1 MDNSNFRTVGKSG
14 LHVSPLCLGG
24 MSFGAPGGADAATS
38 HTMMDLFFERGGN
51 FIDTSNVYARGE
63 SERIIG
69 ARLGPD
75 PARRGRTV
83 VATKFSASA
92 TRHDPNSGGA
102 SRLAIINACE
112 ASLHRLR
119 TDYIDLYLM
128 HWQDPITPIE
138 ETMAA
143 LGDLVRSGKV
153 RYLGFSDVPAWKV
166 AHAQMVAKHS
176 QTTPLVALQIEYSLL
191 ERSVEFDFL
200 PMAAE
205 LGLGITPWSPIG
217 GGALTGKYRPDGS
230 VDGSTAR
237 GNSIA
242 RRMDAK
248 IHSMVERLR
257 AVADPLGVTPGQVAL
272 AWLLARRGVVSP
284 IIGPRTIAQ
293 LEGNLD
299 ALVLN
304 LSPDA
309 LTGLDELSK
318 PRRPFPHSLM
328 RRVWGTSHGDMTI
341 NSEYY
346 EPSPATPRGENTFD
360 QKESHE

>member
-1 MDNSNFRTVGKSG
+1 
-14 LHVSPLCLGG
+14 
-24 MSFGAPGGADAATS
+24 
-38 HTMMDLFFERGGN
+38 MMDLFFERGGN

-112 ASLHRLR
+112 ASLRRLR

-153 RYLGFSDVPAWKV
+153 RYLGFSDVPAWK
-166 AHAQMVAKHS
+166 ATHAQMVAKHS
-176 QTTPLVALQIEYSLL
+176 QTAPLVALQIEYSLL

-205 LGLGITPWSPIG
+205 MGLGVTPWSPIG
-217 GGALTGKYRPDGS
+217 GGALTGKYRSDGS
-230 VDGSTAR
+230 VEGSTAR

-242 RRMDAK
+242 RRMDGR
-248 IHSMVERLR
+248 IYGIVEQLR
-257 AVADPLGVTPGQVAL
+257 ALSEPLRTTPGQVAL
-272 AWLLARRGVVSP
+272 AWLLARSGVVSP
-284 IIGPRTIAQ
+284 IVGPRTIAQ
-293 LEGNLD
+293 LNENLD
-299 ALVLN
+299 ALALN
-304 LSPDA
+304 LTPDA
-309 LTGLDELSK
+309 TADLDELSK
-318 PRRPFPHSLM
+318 PTRPFPHSLM

-341 NSEYY
+341 NGQYY
-346 EPSPATPRGENTFD
+346 EPSPATPRGEYGFD
-360 QKESHE
+360 QKEEQ